1 MIYKHLHNIIKR
13 TKNLRDL
20 PGGDNIVNDKVK
32 KQQPSTKQGD
42 AVRVIVR
49 KTRFGKKKREKPHN
63 LLVTKARNSLRYSIT
78 LIAKANT

>member
-1 MIYKHLHNIIKR
+1 MIYKHLDNIIKR

-49 KTRFGKKKREKPHN
+49 KTRF
-63 LLVTKARNSLRYSIT
+63 LLAL
-78 LIAKANT
+78 L